1 MPHGCGISTGG
12 SLQPQALLEEQ
23 GADALGM
30 SLGFAILAAD
40 AMNLRDT
47 RAALAAALRCLD
59 AEAAAAPGPDW
70 VPPRVRAKR

>member
-1 MPHGCGISTGG
+1 MPHGCGLPTGG
-12 SLQPQALLEEQ
+12 SLQHQALLEEQ

-30 SLGFAILAAD
+30 SLGLAILAAD
-40 AMNLRDT
+40 AMNLPGT

-70 VPPRVRAKR
+70 LPPRERGIR